1 MIRLH
6 RDLSHPVLFKVNT
19 AVLIGRSGRM
29 FYQGNEM
36 VRQSAGLVLRDARV
50 AQAARHARGDAR

>member
-6 RDLSHPVLFKVNT
+6 KDLTHPLLLKVNT

-29 FYQGNEM
+29 FYEGNEM
-36 VRQSAGLVLRDARV
+36 VRQSAGSVLEGRASR
-50 AQAARHARGDAR
+50 AICALNRRNA